1 MDNLTRKLRKLER
14 DYFEMREQV
23 VTAKAG
29 WCAVMRMVKDN
40 GVERRLHRRELAY
53 LSADDLRSM
62 SDKALGALRLAVADN
77 EHLRDVL
84 RMSEDPKRPERK
96 IQFFVAVYQHLR
108 ERIRQDIIRTDD
120 PVEAIEQMEIE
131 LSRLTEE
138 LTSREQKLA
147 ISSRSVANIIRKT
160 IQREQNRIRMLNRGC
175 RTYRLAVNSVRLN
188 VNVRETHAMLLDVLS
203 EQHEQH
209 QDLFNSNRLTFS
221 EALAKLYQRLNPQID
236 SSARRRPSVK
246 NCWITATIWKW
257 KLRLTVV
264 PMAGCVQSLVHCRP
278 VRRLVPVCRFW

>member
-1 MDNLTRKLRKLER
+1 
-14 DYFEMREQV
+14 MREQV

-108 ERIRQDIIRTDD
+108 NVFVRILFVPMIRWK
-120 PVEAIEQMEIE
+120 
-131 LSRLTEE
+131 LSNRWRL
-138 LTSREQKLA
+138 
-147 ISSRSVANIIRKT
+147 N
-160 IQREQNRIRMLNRGC
+160 
-175 RTYRLAVNSVRLN
+175 LAV
-188 VNVRETHAMLLDVLS
+188 
-203 EQHEQH
+203 
-209 QDLFNSNRLTFS
+209 
-221 EALAKLYQRLNPQID
+221 
-236 SSARRRPSVK
+236 
-246 NCWITATIWKW
+246 
-257 KLRLTVV
+257 
-264 PMAGCVQSLVHCRP
+264 
-278 VRRLVPVCRFW
+278 